1 MNIIP
6 SRTCPTHGVWL
17 AAVAFAVCSSSVA
30 DEGVDYAV
38 KLTTVTSGWDGKKC
52 WVHSRA
58 GAIPARS
65 PGNPS
70 DTPIVVMTTQKL
82 RITGSDIFD
91 GLHDFR
97 TADLGAKWTGP
108 VAHASLDRRPMGDGV
123 EAAPCDF
130 TPQWHARTGKLLG
143 TGKTFWYKNDEH
155 FRGPPSDAVY
165 SVYDPDKRSWSGLG
179 TCRSSRSAPIQELL
193 GRLRATV
200 RFTKRR
206 CFTSRLLP
214 PDSDGCSCPRD
225 RRAL

>member
-6 SRTCPTHGVWL
+6 SRTCQAHGVWL
-17 AAVAFAVCSSSVA
+17 AAFAFAVCSSSVA
-30 DEGVDYAV
+30 DEGVDYVV
-38 KLTTVTSGWDGKKC
+38 KLTTVTSGWDWKKC

-97 TADLGAKWTGP
+97 TDDLGAKWTGL
-108 VAHASLDRRPMGDGV
+108 VAHRSLDRRPMGDAV

-165 SVYDPDKRSWSGLG
+165 SVYAPDERSWSDWARVDLPDLPQFKN
-179 TCRSSRSAPIQELL
+179 CSAGCAQRYDLPNGEVYFPFISA
-193 GRLRATV
+193 RLRRMFVPA
-200 RFTKRR
+200 
-206 CFTSRLLP
+206 
-214 PDSDGCSCPRD
+214 
-225 RRAL
+225 